1 VSGETILA
9 EARDGILTVTLNRP
23 EKLNAYNQQMGREL
37 AAVLRRAD
45 QDDDV
50 RVVVFT
56 GAGRAFCAGADM
68 SPDSGFF
75 AKDSES
81 SEQSQDDR
89 FVTRIYECL
98 KPVIAAI
105 NGPAVGVGITMAL
118 PMDIRIATANARFG
132 FVFTRRGL
140 VPEAGSAWFLPRI
153 VGLPQ
158 ALRWV
163 YAGAMVSAD
172 EALKSGLISE
182 IVAAE
187 DLLPRATEL
196 AREIADNTSPVA
208 TALSR
213 QLLWRVAAA
222 DHPDAALA
230 VDATLNRA
238 LATSPEAREGIA
250 AFLEK
255 RKPKFPG
262 RPSRDLPPPYPW
274 WQGSR

>member
-1 VSGETILA
+1 MTETTILT
-9 EARDGILTVTLNRP
+9 EISDGIMTVTLNRP
-23 EKLNAYNQQMGREL
+23 AKLNAYTQQMGREL
-37 AAVLRRAD
+37 VAAFRQAD
-45 QDDDV
+45 ADDEV
-50 RVVVFT
+50 RVVIVT

-68 SPDSGFF
+68 TADSGFF
-75 AKDSES
+75 AKDGES
-81 SEQSQDDR
+81 SDPSPDDR
-89 FVTRIYECL
+89 FVTRIFECL

-105 NGPAVGVGITMAL
+105 NGPAVGVGITLAL
-118 PMDIRIATANARFG
+118 PMDIRIASEGTRFG

-153 VGLPQ
+153 VGLSQ

-163 YAGAMVSAD
+163 YACAMVNAD
-172 EALKSGLISE
+172 EALKAGLISE
-182 IVAAE
+182 VVPPE
-187 DLLPRATEL
+187 QLLARATAI

-213 QLLWRVAAA
+213 QLMWRASAA

-238 LATSPEAREGIA
+238 LATSPEAKEGIA

-274 WQGSR
+274 W

>member
-1 VSGETILA
+1 MT
-9 EARDGILTVTLNRP
+9 EAAVLTKVRDGIMTVTLNRP
-23 EKLNAYNQQMGREL
+23 AKLNAYTQQMGREL
-37 AAVLRRAD
+37 VAAFRQAD
-45 QDDDV
+45 GDDDV
-50 RVVVFT
+50 RVVIVT

-68 SPDSGFF
+68 AADSGFF
-75 AKDSES
+75 AKDGES
-81 SEQSQDDR
+81 PDPSPDDR
-89 FVTRIYECL
+89 FVTRIFECL

-105 NGPAVGVGITMAL
+105 NGPAVGVGITLAL
-118 PMDIRIATANARFG
+118 PMDIRIASAGSRFG

-153 VGLPQ
+153 VGLSQ

-163 YAGAMVSAD
+163 YAGAMINTD
-172 EALKSGLISE
+172 EALKAGLISE
-182 IVAAE
+182 VVAPE
-187 DLLPRATEL
+187 QLLARANEI

-213 QLLWRVAAA
+213 QLMWRASAA

-238 LATSPEAREGIA
+238 LATSPEAKEGIA

-274 WQGSR
+274 W

>member
-1 VSGETILA
+1 VSESAVLVDVDNGVMTL
-9 EARDGILTVTLNRP
+9 TLNRP
-23 EKLNAYNQQMGREL
+23 AKLNAYNQQLGREL
-37 AAVLRRAD
+37 VAAFRRAD
-45 QDDDV
+45 ADDAV
-50 RVVVFT
+50 RVVIVT

-75 AKDSES
+75 AKDAEAPSDPS
-81 SEQSQDDR
+81 PDDR
-89 FVTRIYECL
+89 FVTRIFECL

-118 PMDIRIATANARFG
+118 PMDIHIAAEGARFG

-158 ALRWV
+158 ALRWI
-163 YAGAMVSAD
+163 YAGAMVGAE
-172 EALKSGLISE
+172 EALKAGLISE
-182 IVAAE
+182 VVPPE
-187 DLLPRATEL
+187 RLLARAMEI

-213 QLLWRVAAA
+213 QLLWRTAAC
-222 DHPDAALA
+222 DHPDAALN

-238 LATSPEAREGIA
+238 LAMSPEAKEGIA
-250 AFLEK
+250 SFLEK
-255 RKPKFPG
+255 RKPNFPG
-262 RPSRDLPPPYPW
+262 RPSRDLPKPYPW
-274 WQGSR
+274 W